1 MGARL
6 AWNNLLT
13 VQGVVITSS
22 SEAVGFTDDNL
33 ANPARWK
40 KWRSGTATTDQW
52 VKFDL
57 GSNLSL
63 QCFAAINAEY
73 TQAAG
78 ATLRVQAN
86 ATDSWGSPTIDDLLV
101 KPSPDFTRV
110 QTDWRAVPSSLRWVR
125 FYFVNPGAMMTY
137 FELGAVF
144 AGTYLEPARTVKST
158 LSVRRIDPSV
168 QLYAVGGQRTSVI
181 RQKFHQVS
189 GAFAL
194 QTATARNDL
203 RALYESTGWTYPAI
217 LAVDPNNPSLIFYGS
232 LGGSMEAQHRG
243 SNLWDVPIEF
253 TEDVA

>member
-63 QCFAAINAEY
+63 QAFAAINAEY
-73 TQAAG
+73 THAAG

-86 ATDSWGSPTIDDLLV
+86 ATDAWGAPTIDDVFV
-101 KPSPDFTRV
+101 KPSPDLTRV
-110 QTDWRAVPSSLRWVR
+110 QMDWRGAPSSLRWVR
-125 FYFVNPGAMMTY
+125 FYFTNTTAAMAY

-144 AGTYLEPARTVKST
+144 AGTYLEPSRSVSTT

-181 RQKFHQVS
+181 RPKFHQVS
-189 GAFAL
+189 GSFVA
-194 QTATARNDL
+194 QSATARNDL

-232 LGGSMEAQHRG
+232 LGGSMEAQHQVPD
-243 SNLWDVPIEF
+243 LWNMPIEF